1 MDFYNTMANKKEKS
15 IKELI
20 EDAEDKIAEAS
31 DILHKVKEKIEE
43 QEEMDE
49 FTRGLP

>member
-1 MDFYNTMANKKEKS
+1 MVNKKQKS

-20 EDAEDKIAEAS
+20 EDADDKIAEAS
-31 DILHKVKEKIEE
+31 DILHKGKEKIEE
-43 QEEMDE
+43 QEDMDE

>member
-1 MDFYNTMANKKEKS
+1 MANKKRKS
-15 IKELI
+15 IKDLI

-31 DILHKVKEKIEE
+31 DILHKAKEKIED

-49 FTRGLP
+49 FERHLP

>member
-1 MDFYNTMANKKEKS
+1 MANKKEKP

>member
-1 MDFYNTMANKKEKS
+1 MALQKISTN
-15 IKELI
+15 II

-31 DILHKVKEKIEE
+31 DILHKAKEKIED

-49 FTRGLP
+49 FERHLP